1 MTLDRRLARLLF
13 ALLVALPVTARAE
26 TDEVPPLPDRKPAHV
41 EEPVAEAPVL
51 PGDQPTVPWTDA
63 EIAAAKTACDA
74 ALKDVAID
82 YQPLP
87 PIKEG
92 VCGTPAPILVKSIGS
107 DPAVAIDPPATMNCA
122 LAAGLAKWLKAKVQ
136 PEAMAV
142 LNTKVVKLRNATSYS
157 CRNRYGSATTPL
169 SEHALANALDVSD
182 FVFASGDHITVLD
195 GWPRLASA
203 TPPAS
208 TPSPEPAPPPK
219 ENRAASVTRSIL
231 KVSQAVT
238 PTTLPAVARDS
249 AVVLKIK
256 ANPFAVPKP
265 PEEAKPA
272 QATTVVAS
280 VPQAA
285 SPDGAGT
292 TVAKSNPFV
301 AVPPAHASAPRPA
314 PAAATL
320 PQDATPTEAAPQDGP
335 HEPTLAERQS
345 VFIKT
350 VHDEACEVFGTTL
363 GPAANEAHKNHF
375 HLDMKER
382 KRTGFCE

>member
-13 ALLVALPVTARAE
+13 ALLVALPVSARAE

-51 PGDQPTVPWTDA
+51 PGDQPTVPWSDA

-92 VCGTPAPILVKSIGS
+92 ICGTPAPILVKSIGS

-122 LAAGLAKWLKAKVQ
+122 LAAGLAKWIRMKVQ
-136 PEAMAV
+136 PEAMAA

-208 TPSPEPAPPPK
+208 TPSAEPATPPK

-231 KVSQAVT
+231 KVSQAIVDRQRMFFEHGDVAMRPLTLKEIAEAVELHESTISRVT
-238 PTTLPAVARDS
+238 TQKYMMTPRGLYEFKHFFGSSLATDEGGATSSTAMRALIKQLIDAENHARPLSDNDIADLLGKQGFVVARR
-249 AVVLKIK
+249 
-256 ANPFAVPKP
+256 
-265 PEEAKPA
+265 
-272 QATTVVAS
+272 
-280 VPQAA
+280 
-285 SPDGAGT
+285 
-292 TVAKSNPFV
+292 TVAKYREQINI
-301 AVPPAHASAPRPA
+301 PPAN
-314 PAAATL
+314 
-320 PQDATPTEAAPQDGP
+320 Q
-335 HEPTLAERQS
+335 
-345 VFIKT
+345 
-350 VHDEACEVFGTTL
+350 
-363 GPAANEAHKNHF
+363 
-375 HLDMKER
+375 R
-382 KRTGFCE
+382 KSL